1 MGTINEDV
9 SAIKT
14 IQDGL
19 VKNKVARFSYT
30 QKAYTDNIVDGVDT
44 YNVNNEQNIPN
55 GTAAIMKVNDTIIN
69 KGYRAQASSIT
80 RMLMNHFL
88 GRISYNLN
96 KVNDNMKSLIDS
108 LNSHLGTA
116 NGIATLDS
124 DGKVQ
129 KSQLNLGTANG
140 IATLDSDG
148 KVQKSQLNLGTANGI
163 ATLDSDGK
171 LKLEQSPVSKF
182 TLIKEF
188 KNITGTGSSIT
199 FGVIT
204 PDGLD
209 YLPVGL
215 YMIKIDAGAGDIFN
229 LPFVQTKITTDVEHI
244 YFNDKFKTEIA
255 FIPDGGKIKPILI
268 ATFPSGYPVH
278 IYIYKIG

>member
-1 MGTINEDV
+1 MGTINADV

-19 VKNKVARFSYT
+19 VNNKVARFSYT

-116 NGIATLDS
+116 NGIATLDA
-124 DGKVQ
+124 DAKVP
-129 KSQLNLGTANG
+129 KSQLNLG
-140 IATLDSDG
+140 I
-148 KVQKSQLNLGTANGI
+148 ANGI

-171 LKLEQSPVSKF
+171 LELEQSPVSRF

-188 KNITGTGSSIT
+188 KNITGTGSSMNL
-199 FGVIT
+199 GVIT

-215 YMIKIDAGAGDIFN
+215 YMIEISGGSGDVFY
-229 LPFVQTKITTDVEHI
+229 LPFAQVKITTNVEFI
-244 YFNDKFKTEIA
+244 YFNDRFKTNIS
-255 FIPDGGKIKPILI
+255 FIPDEGKIKPILS
-268 ATFPSGYPVH
+268 ATFSSGYPAS
-278 IYIYKIG
+278 ISIYKIG